1 MEHFGA
7 AITAQ
12 QLPPIEAHGAE
23 VLVLYGYWGPLLGSR
38 GPRNESLFLRRCALR
53 LWGLLPSQRSDSDLS
68 SPQTW
73 GLDGIRQV
81 VLADLGEEGSRQSEH
96 STNKLWRVGEDGLTR
111 PPGQPSPGNA
121 GTAPS
126 QPGVS
131 PARLQP
137 HADQTRD
144 RASARAGILTEA
156 EREEGLPGW
165 AKFKDKTEQSGTLMD
180 MLEDSVPHS
189 MISRKLP
196 SCSFFW
202 GFNLNTGISPEEA
215 AQILSRSSRT

>member
-7 AITAQ
+7 AVTAQ

-23 VLVLYGYWGPLLGSR
+23 VFILHGYWGPLLGSR
-38 GPRNESLFLRRCALR
+38 GPRNESLFLRRCTLPI
-53 LWGLLPSQRSDSDLS
+53 WWLLPSQRSDSDLS
-68 SPQTW
+68 SPKTW

-81 VLADLGEEGSRQSEH
+81 VLADLREEGSWQSEH
-96 STNKLWRVGEDGLTR
+96 STNKLWREGKDGLTR
-111 PPGQPSPGNA
+111 PRSQLSPRNA
-121 GTAPS
+121 GTAPF

-131 PARLQP
+131 LY
-137 HADQTRD
+137 
-144 RASARAGILTEA
+144 RASARARILTET
-156 EREEGLPGW
+156 EREERLPAW

-196 SCSFFW
+196 SFSFF
-202 GFNLNTGISPEEA
+202 
-215 AQILSRSSRT
+215 